1 MNVTLRVCD
10 APDCETLTL
19 GVLCI
24 QHEPLEAGPFPRGR
38 PFRKPVDRDDS
49 QAIVGG
55 PEHVLVEAGRAGKAP
70 SE

>member
-1 MNVTLRVCD
+1 MEVTLRVCD

-24 QHEPLEAGPFPRGR
+24 EHEPLESGPFLRGR
-38 PFRKPVDRDDS
+38 PFRESMDRDDS
-49 QAIVGG
+49 STVGG
-55 PEHVLVEAGRAGKAP
+55 EAEHLLVEAGLAGEAL